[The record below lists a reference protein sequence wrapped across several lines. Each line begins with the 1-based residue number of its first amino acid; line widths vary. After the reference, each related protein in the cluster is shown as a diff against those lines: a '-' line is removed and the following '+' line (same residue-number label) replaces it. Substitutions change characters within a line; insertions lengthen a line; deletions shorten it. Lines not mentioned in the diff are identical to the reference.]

1 MELYDQVL
9 EAVQAIQTR
18 TSLKPEVGVILGS
31 GLGDL
36 ATEIAEPAIV
46 PYADIPHFARSTVK
60 GHAGRLIIGLLENV
74 PVVAMQGRFHLYEG
88 YHLQVLTL
96 PVRVMRQLGAHTLI
110 VTNAAGG
117 VNPAY
122 RPGDFMLIRDH
133 INMPGL
139 AGANPLLGPNDE
151 RFGGRFPPLAHAY
164 DAQLRA
170 LAHAIAASSPEIMLH
185 EGIYTMV
192 GGPNYE
198 TGAELRFLRA
208 VGTDAVG
215 MSTVPEVIVAR
226 HAGMQVLGLSLI
238 TNTATGNETGE
249 VNHAEVLAA
258 ADAVR
263 PRFAALVRGIVREIP
278 RLTATS

>member
-1 MELYDQVL
+1 MTLYDQVM
-9 EAVQAIQTR
+9 EAAGAIQAR
-18 TSLKPEVGVILGS
+18 TLLKPAVALMLGS

-36 ATEIAEPAIV
+36 ANEIAEPTVI
-46 PYADIPHFARSTVK
+46 PYGEIPHFARSTVI
-60 GHAGRLIIGLLENV
+60 GHAGRLISGTLEGV
-74 PVVAMQGRFHLYEG
+74 PVVAMQGRFHFYEG
-88 YHLQVLTL
+88 YALQVLTL

-117 VNPAY
+117 VNPDY

-139 AGANPLLGPNDE
+139 AGANPLMGSNDE
-151 RFGGRFPPLAHAY
+151 RLGERFPPMANAY
-164 DAQLRA
+164 NAKLRA
-170 LAHAIAASSPEIMLH
+170 LAHAVAATWPELLLH
-185 EGIYTMV
+185 EGVYAMV

-198 TGAELRFLRA
+198 TRAELRFLRTI
-208 VGTDAVG
+208 GTDAVG

-226 HAGMQVLGLSLI
+226 HAGMHVLGLSLI
-238 TNTATGNETGE
+238 TNAATGSETEE

-263 PRFAALVRGIVREIP
+263 PKFAALVRGIVREIP
-278 RLTATS
+278 RFTF

>member
-46 PYADIPHFARSTVK
+46 PYTDIPHFARSTVI

-88 YHLQVLTL
+88 YPLQVLTL

-151 RFGGRFPPLAHAY
+151 RFGERFPALANAY
-164 DAQLRA
+164 SAQLRA
-170 LAHAIAASSPEIMLH
+170 LAHSIAASSPEIMLH
-185 EGIYTMV
+185 EGVYTMV

-215 MSTVPEVIVAR
+215 MSTVPEVVVAR

-278 RLTATS
+278 RLTTTS